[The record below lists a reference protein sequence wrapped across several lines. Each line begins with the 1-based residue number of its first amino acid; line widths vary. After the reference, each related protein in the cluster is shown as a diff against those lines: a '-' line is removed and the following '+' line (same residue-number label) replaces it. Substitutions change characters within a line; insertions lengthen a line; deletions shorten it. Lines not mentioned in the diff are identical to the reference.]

1 MRIIEKIKSI
11 FKKKK
16 HYPLPSVFGLIEWNE
31 YSKRFGVGGDI
42 NKEIVIYK
50 YGRPSMLYPYSE
62 EIAESIQN
70 NLGIPIFPLTKESVK
85 FDVFDEYNPAVINV
99 RW

>member
-16 HYPLPSVFGLIEWNE
+16 KYPLPQVFGLIEWNE

-42 NKEIVIYK
+42 NKQIVIYE
-50 YGRPSMLYPYSE
+50 YGRPSMFYPYSE
-62 EIAESIQN
+62 EIAESIIN
-70 NLGIPIFPLTKESVK
+70 ILKIPIFDFTKESVK
-85 FDVFDEYNPAVINV
+85 FDVFDEYNPAVIHV